1 MEENTMRTALI
12 AATLVLATAAPAF
25 ADPAGAEVEA
35 FMTNYIKLWN
45 ADDAQAIT
53 TQVYKYDAPGNPMQ
67 TVEGFQKSYAALKA
81 AGYDHSELK
90 SIHACI
96 MNRNTALAEM
106 RFARVNKDGAPYAPG
121 MGNLVSLYLLH
132 KTTDGWRV
140 GSMIGMDAS
149 AKFECSSFTPS
160 ADNAGGGRRGQ

>member
-1 MEENTMRTALI
+1 MRTALI

-25 ADPAGAEVEA
+25 ADTGGAEVEA

-53 TQVYKYDAPGNPMQ
+53 TQVYKYDVPGNAMQ
-67 TVEGFQKSYAALKA
+67 TVEGFQKSYMALKA
-81 AGYDHSELK
+81 NGYDHSDLH

-106 RFARVNKDGAPYAPG
+106 RFARLNKDGQPYAPG

-132 KTTDGWRV
+132 KTADGWRV

-160 ADNAGGGRRGQ
+160 PDAVQPRPVPR